1 MEYSEE
7 STAWVV
13 SVTLVLILGFC
24 IGTLKG
30 IIFGLAGLVGPLL
43 VGSLLVGIA
52 LSGTMVS
59 AIRLI
64 CFFVF
69 PNKDH
74 VSRFHSSILYY
85 SITVTLIVVA
95 CASIPYFINSDF
107 MQWHMERA
115 EIDKAKNN
123 QVEKKISLRE
133 RIPTLMKVWPELVL
147 SFFSL
152 GLSFLIYPGVFYV
165 KGKHIIVPGRDDWS
179 VFTINLTYAVTDL
192 TGRLIAAQKSHYSRT
207 FLTIGVSCKIF
218 IIAAAYLTACTTLG
232 FFNQGWFIVL
242 NVAILGLTHGYF
254 HVAAGNCIP
263 PRLDP
268 SEREFGGVALSF
280 AISLTL
286 LVFSQLNILVYELVF
301 K

>member
-1 MEYSEE
+1 MALPLVVEYAEE
-7 STAWVV
+7 SKAWFT

-30 IIFGLAGLVGPLL
+30 VIFGLAGLVGPIL

-85 SITVTLIVVA
+85 SITVTLIIVA
-95 CASIPYFINSDF
+95 CGTIPYFINSDF
-107 MQWHMERA
+107 MKWHMERA
-115 EIDKAKNN
+115 EIDKAKKNE
-123 QVEKKISLRE
+123 QKITLKE
-133 RIPTLMKVWPELVL
+133 RIPTIWKVWPELVL

-165 KGKHIIVPGRDDWS
+165 KGKLIIVPGRDDWS
-179 VFTINLTYAVTDL
+179 VFIINLTYAVTDL
-192 TGRLIAAQKSHYSRT
+192 SGRLIAA
-207 FLTIGVSCKIF
+207 
-218 IIAAAYLTACTTLG
+218 
-232 FFNQGWFIVL
+232 
-242 NVAILGLTHGYF
+242 
-254 HVAAGNCIP
+254 
-263 PRLDP
+263 
-268 SEREFGGVALSF
+268 
-280 AISLTL
+280 
-286 LVFSQLNILVYELVF
+286 
-301 K
+301 

>member
-1 MEYSEE
+1 MVVEYTEE
-7 STAWVV
+7 STAWAVA
-13 SVTLVLILGFC
+13 VTLVLILGFC

-64 CFFVF
+64 CFFIF

-74 VSRFHSSILYY
+74 LSRFHSSILYY

-107 MQWHMERA
+107 MNWHMERA
-115 EIDKAKNN
+115 EIDKANKN
-123 QVEKKISLRE
+123 EKKLSLKE
-133 RIPTLMKVWPELVL
+133 RLPTIMKVWPELVL

-192 TGRLIAAQKSHYSRT
+192 SGRLIAA
-207 FLTIGVSCKIF
+207 
-218 IIAAAYLTACTTLG
+218 
-232 FFNQGWFIVL
+232 
-242 NVAILGLTHGYF
+242 
-254 HVAAGNCIP
+254 
-263 PRLDP
+263 
-268 SEREFGGVALSF
+268 
-280 AISLTL
+280 
-286 LVFSQLNILVYELVF
+286 
-301 K
+301 